1 MASRFFNVEFTA
13 SATRRDCL
21 QNINAEI
28 IAIGTELLLGELV
41 DSNSAH
47 IARVFRGIGINVYM
61 MTTVGDNR
69 ERIAMAIRNGL
80 NRADIVITTG
90 GLGPT
95 VDDMTRHAVADATER
110 SLVYHPELFD
120 QIATRFA
127 GFRVRMT
134 ENNRQQAFLPEDAI
148 LIDNPVGTAP
158 SFIVKNNDGTVISLP
173 GVPREM
179 KFLLADQVVPYLSK
193 QFRLGTII
201 ARVLR
206 TAGIGES
213 SLDDLLGTDL
223 LNRNNPTIGLAAH
236 SGQVDVRITAKHDS
250 EEAALQLIAETE
262 ATVRTRIG
270 PYVYGTGD
278 EELADAF
285 LQLLV
290 QQKQNVSLI
299 AAGIVDVI
307 GAQLSEKMADGG
319 PLWNSH
325 VFPNAEELARQLG
338 LAPDTPLRVLAEN
351 ACQHYLKDD
360 ASDLA
365 IAVVSYDD
373 DYERIDDDAGTTVA
387 VANERDSA
395 SRSYGFGGRHSLARL
410 WVTSWGL
417 ARGWR
422 MLKSNGDGD
431 G

>member
-1 MASRFFNVEFTA
+1 M
-13 SATRRDCL
+13 

-69 ERIAMAIRNGL
+69 DRIAMAIRNGL
-80 NRADIVITTG
+80 KRADIVITTG

-95 VDDMTRHAVADATER
+95 VDDMTRNAVADATDR

-134 ENNRQQAFLPEDAI
+134 ENNRQQAFLPADAT

-158 SFIVKNNDGTVISLP
+158 SFIVKSKDGTVISLP

-213 SLDDLLGTDL
+213 SLDDLLGADL

-250 EEAALQLIAETE
+250 EEAALQLIAEIE
-262 ATVRTRIG
+262 ATVRARIG
-270 PYVYGTGD
+270 PYIYGTGD

-285 LQLLV
+285 LHLLV
-290 QQKQNVSLI
+290 KQQQNVSLI

-307 GAQLSEKMADGG
+307 GAQLSEKMGDDGH
-319 PLWNSH
+319 LWKSH
-325 VFPNAEELARQLG
+325 VFPNAEELARKLG
-338 LAPDTPLRVLAEN
+338 FAQDTPLRVLAEN
-351 ACQHYLKDD
+351 ACQQFLEKDG
-360 ASDLA
+360 SDLA
-365 IAVVSYDD
+365 IAVVSFDD

-387 VANERDSA
+387 VANEHDIA

-417 ARGWR
+417 ARGWQ
-422 MLKSNGDGD
+422 MLKSTIIADR
-431 G
+431 

>member
-1 MASRFFNVEFTA
+1 M
-13 SATRRDCL
+13 

-28 IAIGTELLLGELV
+28 IAIGTELLLGELI

-47 IARVFRGIGINVYM
+47 IARVLRGIGINVYM
-61 MTTVGDNR
+61 MTTIGDNR
-69 ERIAMAIRNGL
+69 DRIAMAIRNGL
-80 NRADIVITTG
+80 TRAHIVITTG

-95 VDDMTRHAVADATER
+95 VDDMTRDAVADATDR
-110 SLVYHPELFD
+110 SLIYHQDLFD

-134 ENNRQQAFLPEDAI
+134 ENNRQQAFLPDGAL

-158 SFIVKNNDGTVISLP
+158 SFIVESDKGTVISLP

-179 KFLLADQVVPYLSK
+179 KFLLSEQVVPYLSK
-193 QFRLGTII
+193 QYQLGTII

-213 SLDDLLGTDL
+213 SLDDMLGTDL

-236 SGQVDVRITAKHDS
+236 SGQVDVRITAKHDT
-250 EEAALQLIAETE
+250 EEAALNLIAETE
-262 ATVRTRIG
+262 MDVRSRIG
-270 PYVYGTGD
+270 KYIYGTGD

-285 LQLLV
+285 MKLLMN
-290 QQKQNVSLI
+290 QNTQVSLV
-299 AAGIVDVI
+299 AAGILDVI
-307 GAQLSEKMADGG
+307 GAQLDEHVDENSN
-319 PLWNSH
+319 LWKSH
-325 VFPNAEELARQLG
+325 IFSHAGDLARELG
-338 LAPDTPLRVLAEN
+338 LASETPLRELSERS
-351 ACQHYLKDD
+351 CQHFRKLDN
-360 ASDLA
+360 SDLA
-365 IAVVSYDD
+365 IAVVSHDD

-387 VANERDSA
+387 VASEHEIA

-422 MLKSNGDGD
+422 MLKSGGNEEE
-431 G
+431 